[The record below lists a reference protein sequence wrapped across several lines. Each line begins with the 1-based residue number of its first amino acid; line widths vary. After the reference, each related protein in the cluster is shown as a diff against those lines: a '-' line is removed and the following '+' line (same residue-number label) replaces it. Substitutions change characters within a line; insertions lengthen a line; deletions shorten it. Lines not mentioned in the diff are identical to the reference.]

1 MLAVATPSAPTFS
14 EHFNPSLLI
23 GVLTTNP
30 TTGVSFEERMTIREY
45 LEEYRHDDMTQSS
58 SEFAPVSDIMK
69 AFDIDGYYATS
80 HTTIFPLTDN
90 SKTS

>member
-1 MLAVATPSAPTFS
+1 MLAVATPNAPTFS
-14 EHFNPSLLI
+14 EHFNPALRV

-30 TTGVSFEERMTIREY
+30 TTGVSFEEQMTIQYY
-45 LEEYRHDDMTQSS
+45 LTEHRHDDMTQSS
-58 SEFAPVSDIMK
+58 ADVAPVSDIMK